1 MEESMMMRHGCS
13 SKWYT
18 REEKEVAK
26 ILLGLQQQEH
36 SEPPSLN
43 WGRKRKRSAIQD
55 VFLHHNKTQNN
66 PSSPDTPLS
75 FLPSTESH
83 QNPKKRSPQKELY
96 NVKLFY
102 NKAKAYNLKLKAKEQ
117 LIYRQKSEDYKKP
130 TLAMQSVHVNGSVRS
145 SDSSKAQN
153 ATKQRQPQKEMM
165 NLMIPFG
172 NGPTQ
177 SERFIVSAH
186 PTTSLQVPSSSSSN
200 GLGHEAQAVLPDLNM
215 SPKEFSQLNSS
226 QPLNVAS
233 AIRDLK
239 RFNAAEARRRRIM
252 LMRQPQKTTL

>member
-1 MEESMMMRHGCS
+1 M
-13 SKWYT
+13 
-18 REEKEVAK
+18 
-26 ILLGLQQQEH
+26 
-36 SEPPSLN
+36 
-43 WGRKRKRSAIQD
+43 
-55 VFLHHNKTQNN
+55 
-66 PSSPDTPLS
+66 
-75 FLPSTESH
+75 
-83 QNPKKRSPQKELY
+83 
-96 NVKLFY
+96 
-102 NKAKAYNLKLKAKEQ
+102 

>member
-83 QNPKKRSPQKELY
+83 QNPKKRSPQKVIISSVTVPSHSVNLFVLFFRVRIEDDIRIIFYLHSTDTKILPPAPYILFRAGYKPFLIETKRKMVYITIFFLGFWGCAFFFLLLRNVLY
-96 NVKLFY
+96 DFWVLCQLK
-102 NKAKAYNLKLKAKEQ
+102 KLKEEFF
-117 LIYRQKSEDYKKP
+117 L
-130 TLAMQSVHVNGSVRS
+130 GSI
-145 SDSSKAQN
+145 
-153 ATKQRQPQKEMM
+153 E
-165 NLMIPFG
+165 
-172 NGPTQ
+172 
-177 SERFIVSAH
+177 
-186 PTTSLQVPSSSSSN
+186 
-200 GLGHEAQAVLPDLNM
+200 
-215 SPKEFSQLNSS
+215 
-226 QPLNVAS
+226 
-233 AIRDLK
+233 DLK
-239 RFNAAEARRRRIM
+239 K
-252 LMRQPQKTTL
+252 QKVLLEEVS

>member
-83 QNPKKRSPQKELY
+83 QNPKKRSPQKVIISSVTVPSHSV
-96 NVKLFY
+96 NLFV
-102 NKAKAYNLKLKAKEQ
+102 LFFRVRIEDDIRIIFICIL
-117 LIYRQKSEDYKKP
+117 LIQKFFPPPP
-130 TLAMQSVHVNGSVRS
+130 TFS
-145 SDSSKAQN
+145 SAP
-153 ATKQRQPQKEMM
+153 A
-165 NLMIPFG
+165 
-172 NGPTQ
+172 
-177 SERFIVSAH
+177 
-186 PTTSLQVPSSSSSN
+186 TSL
-200 GLGHEAQAVLPDLNM
+200 
-215 SPKEFSQLNSS
+215 F
-226 QPLNVAS
+226 
-233 AIRDLK
+233 
-239 RFNAAEARRRRIM
+239 
-252 LMRQPQKTTL
+252 